1 MPTTLLDLLWRD
13 AMGSVPAKKR
23 QKGKPCKKSLTASR
37 GGEAAVENLRKKTK
51 AESDEEAMKE
61 NLQVTLNEEEKALAT
76 SREGAARKAPPPR
89 WRKRNFATRIKRN
102 WFRRAK
108 KLKSTFEVL
117 PKFIDHHYHQK
128 QQQQEE
134 EKQQAVPGETVVPAE
149 EVRQLVSRLVL
160 REHGLVDAVLDSYN
174 TFLNE
179 LTRAE
184 TLFTHEHKN
193 KHGSHEVRLADVAPG
208 AVRHTPLQCRL
219 EKRCYVL
226 PLTVQASYRWLN
238 AQGAPVRA
246 FAHRVVLGEMPLMV
260 GSRLCPTAAMTAEER
275 VAAGQQPDEPG
286 GYFIVDG
293 VEKFIPFQSVL
304 IKNSPMVVRCSGLE
318 GQRFSHKCYV
328 LSSVS
333 GIDTHC
339 TAVLATRKDTL
350 QARLRLGRSG
360 TVVLPLSTVLAATG
374 IHEHHKT
381 LEETESVQFLRQTLA
396 TMLPPGVQH
405 QQQRNKGRQEPLT
418 RHIFRGHDG
427 VTSSVAAAILDYL
440 GDAKQLLGVT
450 QQDLQ
455 GIHDKCER
463 SATRHAV
470 LLRIAAKYGQTKEK
484 EEQQVR
490 RRLAALKQV
499 MLQGCEDVPHLARMA
514 RAAVTLPARH
524 EAQKAVKQAAKG
536 PWRRERLDDVLQRA
550 LVPHVGGGLFQR
562 AFYLAYLTNQLLL
575 NLCGRR
581 ADDDPLHLGNRLLLT
596 PGALNR
602 RLFDS
607 VLQPL
612 LQRARD
618 TFQRKC
624 EARGAIFPE
633 ELSHVELF
641 QDDSCSAAAGLG
653 QRHKIISEKYDLLNI
668 FHFQHNVV
676 GEAMCRAFRT
686 GKWGAMTSVTQ
697 NLQRLNYMQYLSQMR
712 TVNGDAKVLNGKD
725 SRPHELHTSTVGF
738 LCPIE
743 TPESEH
749 VGLTE
754 HLAIGASVCNKVDAT
769 HLHKV
774 LQTLPVTL
782 FAAGRQWPAPDR
794 MGKVFLDGR
803 WVGNAKVPLRQVR
816 ELLLQHRRR
825 HGLHLGVHLR
835 HHDLHLDASGGRAVR
850 PLLVVLGG
858 ALTATPDDL
867 AGLRGDRC
875 SLDDLWRRGVVDF
888 LDPKENSE
896 AFIAEKP
903 GSLGLAGV
911 DYCQLLAVLSHGVV
925 SAATPAATNNPGVRR
940 LGSCKMQKQAM
951 GPSVLSEA
959 LAHRGTYSVL
969 KTPEM
974 PLALPAFILEQ
985 PNARLMYAG
994 QSALTAVLAVRGLN
1008 QEDGLVF
1015 SRGAVDRGLFT
1026 SCHSHTYCICEPHL
1040 GAVVVSRAEVGRRI
1054 AGGAVLI
1061 TCKNKRDHVLV
1072 QNTHGPGTVVSSVMR
1087 RLPDGRVL
1095 HEVVTLEERRPEV
1108 GDKFGTLNGQK
1119 GVICGILPDHQL
1131 PRLEDGRTPDVF
1143 ISPHSFLDRQTV
1155 GFFVEGILN
1164 TLALHRGTQLD
1175 ATSIDA
1181 GWDLPRAQEALRKAG
1196 LSSSVS
1202 VRSAGGKPLGRV
1214 FCAPIFFMR
1223 LKHRAVLKCHARHDG
1238 PLDPLFRQPQE
1249 GLAQGGGLRLGEM
1262 EVSAL
1267 VSHGAADLVQ
1277 MFLHDQSDGM
1287 QLPYCNACHRWAST
1301 MAEYAS
1307 CRRCLRTDSL
1317 VLRKTNYPFRYFEE
1331 SLALQN
1337 LKLVQLGRGQY
1348 PGSLGVQY
1356 EASDLSSQ
1364 SSGEEG
1370 EWQPGDEEPLQEAME
1385 TVIKN
1390 SWRDDLLLDVG
1401 GAGPVSA
1408 SPAVREASSKG
1419 AWSPTQESTQ
1429 EEEDAAS
1436 SEGTS
1441 E

>member
-1 MPTTLLDLLWRD
+1 
-13 AMGSVPAKKR
+13 MGSVPAKKR
-23 QKGKPCKKSLTASR
+23 RKRKSRKKSLTAPC
-37 GGEAAVENLRKKTK
+37 GGETEVENVRKKTK
-51 AESDEEAMKE
+51 AESEEQ
-61 NLQVTLNEEEKALAT
+61 NLQITPFHEEKSPLAT
-76 SREGAARKAPPPR
+76 SRSGEERKTPPPR
-89 WRKRNFATRIKRN
+89 WKKRYFATRIKRK

-108 KLKSTFEVL
+108 KLKATYEIL
-117 PKFIDHHYHQK
+117 PKFKACHQK
-128 QQQQEE
+128 SQQQEE
-134 EKQQAVPGETVVPAE
+134 EQQAVPREPVVPPE
-149 EVRQLVSRLVL
+149 EMRQLVSRLVL
-160 REHGLVDAVLDSYN
+160 REHGMVDAVLDSYN

-184 TLFTHEHKN
+184 TLFTHEYKN
-193 KHGSHEVRLADVAPG
+193 KNSSHEVRLADVAPG
-208 AVRHTPLQCRL
+208 EVRHGPLQCRL

-238 AQGAPVRA
+238 SQGAPVRA
-246 FAHRVVLGEMPLMV
+246 FAHRVVLGEVPLMV

-293 VEKFIPFQSVL
+293 VEKFIPFHSVL
-304 IKNSPMVVRCSGLE
+304 IKNSPMVACCSGLE

-328 LSSVS
+328 LSSVN
-333 GIDTHC
+333 GIDTHYA
-339 TAVLATRKDTL
+339 AVLATKKDTL
-350 QARLRLGRSG
+350 QVKLRLSRGG
-360 TVVLPLSTVLAATG
+360 IVVLPLSTVLAATG
-374 IHEHHKT
+374 IHEHHET
-381 LEETESVQFLRQTLA
+381 LEEAESVQFLRQTLT

-405 QQQRNKGRQEPLT
+405 QQQLNEEVQDPLT
-418 RHIFRGHDG
+418 HQTFRGHDR
-427 VTSSVAAAILDYL
+427 VTNSVAAAILDYL
-440 GDAKQLLGVT
+440 GDAEQLLGVML
-450 QQDLQ
+450 QDLQ
-455 GIHDKCER
+455 WIHDKCER
-463 SATRHAV
+463 SAARHAV
-470 LLRIAAKYGQTKEK
+470 ILRIASKYGQMKEK
-484 EEQQVR
+484 EEQQVS

-514 RAAVTLPARH
+514 RAAVILPARH
-524 EAQKAVKQAAKG
+524 EAQKAMKKAAKG
-536 PWRRERLDDVLQRA
+536 PWRKERLDDVLQRA
-550 LVPHVGGGLFQR
+550 LVPHVEGDLFQR
-562 AFYLAYLTNQLLL
+562 AFYLAYMTNQLLL
-575 NLCGRR
+575 NMCGRR
-581 ADDDPLHLGNRLLLT
+581 AEDDPLHLANRLLLT
-596 PGALNR
+596 PGALYR
-602 RLFDS
+602 HLFDS

-612 LQRARD
+612 LKRARD
-618 TFQRKC
+618 TIQSKC
-624 EARGAIFPE
+624 KTRGAIFPE

-641 QDDSCSAAAGLG
+641 QDDSCLATAGHG
-653 QRHKIISEKYDLLNI
+653 QRRKIVSEKYDLLNI

-686 GKWGAMTSVTQ
+686 GKWGVMTGVTQ

-712 TVNGDAKVLNGKD
+712 TVNGDAKVLNGKG
-725 SRPHELHTSTVGF
+725 SRPHELHTSIVGF

-754 HLAIGASVCNKVDAT
+754 HLAIGATVCNKVDST

-774 LQTLPVTL
+774 LQNLPVTL
-782 FAAGRQWPAPDR
+782 FTPGRQWPASDR

-816 ELLLQHRRR
+816 ELLLQSRRH

-835 HHDLHLDASGGRAVR
+835 HYDLHLDASGGRAVR
-850 PLLVVLGG
+850 PLLVVDGG
-858 ALTATPDDL
+858 TLTATPDDL
-867 AGLRGDRC
+867 AALRGGSC
-875 SLDDLWRRGVVDF
+875 SLSDLWRRGVVDF
-888 LDPKENSE
+888 LDPRENSE

-903 GSLGLAGV
+903 ACLSLVGV

-1026 SCHSHTYCICEPHL
+1026 SCHSHTYCKYEPHL
-1040 GAVVVSRAEVGRRI
+1040 GAMVESRAEVGRCV
-1054 AGGAVLI
+1054 AGGAVII

-1072 QNTHGPGTVVSSVMR
+1072 QNTHGPGTVVSSVKR
-1087 RLPDGRVL
+1087 HLPDGRVL
-1095 HEVVTLEERRPEV
+1095 HEVMTMEERRPEV

-1131 PRLEDGRTPDVF
+1131 PRLEDGRTPDIF

-1164 TLALHRGTQLD
+1164 TLALHLGTQVD

-1181 GWDLPRAQEALRKAG
+1181 GWDLPRAQKALREAG
-1196 LSSSVS
+1196 LSSSVTVHS
-1202 VRSAGGKPLGRV
+1202 SGGKPLGQV

-1223 LKHRAVLKCHARHDG
+1223 LKHQAVLKCHARHDG

-1249 GLAQGGGLRLGEM
+1249 GLSQGGGLRLGEM

-1317 VLRKTNYPFRYFEE
+1317 VLRKTNYAFKYFEE

-1337 LKLVQLGRGQY
+1337 LKLVQFGRGQY
-1348 PGSLGVQY
+1348 PGSLGMQY
-1356 EASDLSSQ
+1356 EISDLSSQ
-1364 SSGEEG
+1364 SSGEDD
-1370 EWQPGDEEPLQEAME
+1370 EWQPKDEIPMQEAME

-1390 SWRDDLLLDVG
+1390 SWRGDFLLDVG
-1401 GAGPVSA
+1401 STGPVP
-1408 SPAVREASSKG
+1408 SPPVRKVSSKDT
-1419 AWSPTQESTQ
+1419 WSPSQESTQ
-1429 EEEDAAS
+1429 EEDDAAS